1 MAENQQLSPL
11 EKKVAE
17 QIEYYFGDHNLVRD
31 KFLKEQI
38 QLDDGWVTLETMLK
52 FNRLKTLTKEE
63 AVIVEALRKSKS
75 GLLEVSEDKTKI
87 RRCPSKPLP
96 EMNDEYKDILKH
108 KSVYIK
114 GFPLETGL
122 DDIKEW
128 LGGKGTIENIH
139 MRKGPLKTFKGSIF
153 IAMDTEESAK
163 QFVARDDVKK
173 FKDNDM
179 IVLMKDDYFTKKQED
194 RKHGR
199 AEAKAKAKGDK
210 EEKQKQAE
218 EEEMKSL
225 EEQKGCLL
233 RFKGDLGGTSREDFH
248 ELFAGHAEIKWI
260 DFTRGAKEGTILFRS
275 NAKDGL
281 EKAKAAKGGKLQVKG
296 SDVAWEV
303 LDGDVEME
311 TLKKIIEDQQ
321 ETLNKRRGRGGHR
334 GGGGGRGRGGRGG
347 RSRDRGGRDHHTQGR
362 KTKFNSDDEGDG
374 DRKEHTSP
382 KKRALEANGKS
393 TEEPAAKTVRSENG
407 S

>member
-1 MAENQQLSPL
+1 MAETQEFSPL

-31 KFLKEQI
+31 KFLKEQL

-52 FNRLKTLTKEE
+52 FNRLKTLTTDQ
-63 AVIVEALRKSKS
+63 AVIVEALKKSKT
-75 GLLEVSEDKTKI
+75 GLLEISEDKTKI
-87 RRCPSKPLP
+87 RRSPSKPLP

-114 GFPLETGL
+114 GFPLDTSL
-122 DDIKEW
+122 DEIKDW
-128 LGGKGTIENIH
+128 LSDKGTVENIH

-153 IAMDTEESAK
+153 MVMETEEAAK
-163 QFVARDDVKK
+163 QFVAREDVKK
-173 FKDNDM
+173 FKDNEM
-179 IVLMKDDYFTKKQED
+179 IVLMKEDYFNKKSEE
-194 RKHGR
+194 RKQGR
-199 AEAKAKAKGDK
+199 AEAKAKAKTEK

-233 RFKGDLGGTSREDFH
+233 RFKGDLGQTSREDFH

-275 NAKDGL
+275 KANVAL
-281 EKAKAAKGGKLQVKG
+281 EKAKAAKGGTLQVKEK
-296 SDVAWEV
+296 DVEWEV
-303 LDGDVEME
+303 LEGDVEMD

-321 ETLNKRRGRGGHR
+321 ESLNKRRGRGGHR
-334 GGGGGRGRGGRGG
+334 GGRGRGRGG
-347 RSRDRGGRDHHTQGR
+347 RSRDRGGRDQRPQGK
-362 KTKFNSDDEGDG
+362 KTKFDSDDDGGD
-374 DRKEHTSP
+374 DDEHSSP
-382 KKRALEANGKS
+382 KKRALETNGKGA
-393 TEEPAAKTVRSENG
+393 EEPAAKQAKSSNG